1 MAHKP
6 GHPEQ
11 KVSKFRRKVGK
22 VGDWLERY
30 VEPVAEVAKWLPIP
44 GVQQA
49 ATLADLAFDAEDIY
63 SELYKGNYKGAALE
77 GLGMFGNPIA
87 AKGAG
92 AVLGKVGLDTPKYLE
107 KLAKTPTTWKGGL
120 LKGGGAALSELGKS
134 SLQPSSDPVS
144 QVADMSTFDDA
155 ANAYLTQSMQG
166 ASEAA
171 QMMGQSLNRRGLG
184 DSPLG
189 AALQSQAL
197 NNAMGRAST
206 ELAKMRLN
214 YMQGKEAQL
223 SQEQQ
228 QSDKMFYQMMAGFA
242 TALAR
247 AGASSESVRNWFD
260 GLLGNSNDGASLDY
274 QPSDVLDSSPFLMD
288 A

>member
-1 MAHKP
+1 MANTKRKNKKWY
-6 GHPEQ
+6 Q
-11 KVSKFRRKVGK
+11 KT
-22 VGDWLERY
+22 GDWLERY
-30 VEPVAEVAKWLPIP
+30 VEPIVEYGKYIP
-44 GVQQA
+44 GPQQPFVIG
-49 ATLADLAFDAEDIY
+49 ADLAFDAEDVY
-63 SELYKGNYKGAALE
+63 SEFRKGNYRQSALE
-77 GLGMFGNPIA
+77 GLGMLSNPMA
-87 AKGAG
+87 AKGVDTA
-92 AVLGKVGLDTPKYLE
+92 LGKVGLGTPKYVE
-107 KLAKTPTTWKGGL
+107 NLAKVPTTWKAGLKRAGGEAV
-120 LKGGGAALSELGKS
+120 KDVLSGKS
-134 SLQPSSDPVS
+134 AREFRSSDPVS

-228 QSDKMFYQMMAGFA
+228 QSDQMFYQMMTGFA

>member
-1 MAHKP
+1 MANTKRKNKKWY
-6 GHPEQ
+6 Q
-11 KVSKFRRKVGK
+11 KT
-22 VGDWLERY
+22 GDFLEKY
-30 VEPVAEVAKWLPIP
+30 VEPVVEYGKYIP
-44 GVQQA
+44 GPQQPFA
-49 ATLADLAFDAEDIY
+49 IIADLAFDAEDVY
-63 SELYKGNYKGAALE
+63 SEFRKGNYGQSALE
-77 GLGMFGNPIA
+77 GLGMLSNPMA
-87 AKGAG
+87 AKGVGTA
-92 AVLGKVGLDTPKYLE
+92 LGKVGLGTPKYVE
-107 KLAKTPTTWKGGL
+107 NLAKVPTTWKAGLKRAGGEAV
-120 LKGGGAALSELGKS
+120 KDVLSGKS
-134 SLQPSSDPVS
+134 AREFRSSDPVS

-228 QSDKMFYQMMAGFA
+228 QSDQMFYQMMAGFA

-260 GLLGNSNDGASLDY
+260 GLLGNSSNNSEVNLDY
-274 QPSDVLDSSPFLMD
+274 DLSDEDYMDSYFLN
-288 A
+288 